1 MSLIGSQWPLW
12 PIKNVTWWGLASR
25 THLLQLV
32 ILFHVLL
39 GRLTSALC
47 LLFKGFIG
55 GQQSGLL
62 GDESHQA
69 SKQAVIIYRK
79 KGEVSKRKR
88 EKWLARMNISWLLP
102 PDARLQPRP
111 ASRIAGAAK
120 RDTADLDLAT

>member
-12 PIKNVTWWGLASR
+12 PTKNVTWWGLAGR

-39 GRLTSALC
+39 GRHTSALC

-69 SKQAVIIYRK
+69 SKQAVIVYK
-79 KGEVSKRKR
+79 KKREVSKRKG
-88 EKWLARMNISWLLP
+88 KTAGMNERLLIVPTPRLP
-102 PDARLQPRP
+102 PA
-111 ASRIAGAAK
+111 
-120 RDTADLDLAT
+120 